1 MAAGTQTVEVYT
13 YQAPKPI
20 VFIHKVENVGSTA
33 TRTFTV
39 RAGLDTNSTMYF
51 NSSSGG
57 GTKLGG
63 KIASSITITEVR
75 G

>member
-1 MAAGTQTVEVYT
+1 MAVGTQRVDASAYV
-13 YQAPKPI
+13 APEAI

-39 RAGLDTNSTMYF
+39 RAGLDTAHTMYF